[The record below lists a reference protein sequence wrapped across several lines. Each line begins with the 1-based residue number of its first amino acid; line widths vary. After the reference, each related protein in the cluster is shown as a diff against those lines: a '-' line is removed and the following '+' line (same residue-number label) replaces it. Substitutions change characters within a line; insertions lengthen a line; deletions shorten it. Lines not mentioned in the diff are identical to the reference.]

1 MENSSCSKGDID
13 QNALIRMCFEL
24 VKELRQTERKFS
36 FTLKLEP
43 GFNFSLS
50 SEGGT
55 ERSPETTKKRRSGSY
70 LRRQA
75 KRRAA
80 FLERKENHVLGEDAT
95 ETRQIKIVGK
105 DVADD
110 TLDKSIVSSEL
121 SKPGEEDTVV
131 GIPLDLNPKATLPTE
146 SNSEELEESSED
158 EEEDEESEE
167 MEDSDKEG
175 DRCGTDARS
184 RQKEREADSVPAAW
198 QKCSCSVHKGV
209 CLACIHQR
217 FLKWKKSSEKGPT

>member
-1 MENSSCSKGDID
+1 MENSSCTKGDID

-50 SEGGT
+50 SDGGT
-55 ERSPETTKKRRSGSY
+55 ERSPETKKRRSGSY

-80 FLERKENHVLGEDAT
+80 FLKRKENHVLGEDAT
-95 ETRQIKIVGK
+95 ETRQIKIVGE

-110 TLDKSIVSSEL
+110 TLDKSIVSSKL
-121 SKPGEEDTVV
+121 SKPGEEETVV
-131 GIPLDLNPKATLPTE
+131 GIPLDLNPKANFPTE

-158 EEEDEESEE
+158 EDEESEE
-167 MEDSDKEG
+167 LEQ
-175 DRCGTDARS
+175 TRS
-184 RQKEREADSVPAAW
+184 RQKEREANSVRAALQECSASGRLLDSLSHVTH
-198 QKCSCSVHKGV
+198 CSCSV
-209 CLACIHQR
+209 CLVCIHQR
-217 FLKWKKSSEKGPT
+217 

>member
-1 MENSSCSKGDID
+1 MENSSCTKGDID

-50 SEGGT
+50 SDGGT
-55 ERSPETTKKRRSGSY
+55 ERSPETKKRRSGSY

-80 FLERKENHVLGEDAT
+80 FLKRKENHVLGEDAT

-121 SKPGEEDTVV
+121 SKPGEEETVV

-146 SNSEELEESSED
+146 SDSEELEESSED

-167 MEDSDKEG
+167 VEDSDKEG
-175 DRCGTDARS
+175 DKCGTDAWR
-184 RQKEREADSVPAAW
+184 RELEECIASGRPPDSLPH
-198 QKCSCSVHKGV
+198 CSCSV
-209 CLACIHQR
+209 CLLCIHQR
-217 FLKWKKSSEKGPT
+217 FLKWKKTKTSN

>member
-36 FTLKLEP
+36 FTLKLET

-50 SEGGT
+50 SDGST

-75 KRRAA
+75 KRREA
-80 FLERKENHVLGEDAT
+80 FLKRKENHVLGEDAT